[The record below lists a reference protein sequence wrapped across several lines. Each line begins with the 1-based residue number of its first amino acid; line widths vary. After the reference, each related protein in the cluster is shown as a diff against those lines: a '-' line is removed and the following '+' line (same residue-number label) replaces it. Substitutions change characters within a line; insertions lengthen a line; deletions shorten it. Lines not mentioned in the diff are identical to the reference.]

1 MDPRQQQMID
11 VMRERE
17 MMLEQSKPILCEC
30 GNNTFNN
37 VFLLRRVP
45 ASISPAGIESILPAP
60 AYECSLCG
68 KLVLETV
75 HPAILEADNNAMKE
89 EEVDNNVEEIL
100 TKEPKEGKI
109 VHI

>member
-1 MDPRQQQMID
+1 MDPRQQQMMEA
-11 VMRERE
+11 MRERE
-17 MMLEQSKPILCEC
+17 MMLEQSRSILCEC

-37 VFLLRRVP
+37 IFLLRRVP
-45 ASISPAGIESILPAP
+45 ASVSPAGMESILPAP

-75 HPAILEADNNAMKE
+75 HPAILQADNNAMKE
-89 EEVDNNVEEIL
+89 EETDIVAENDQTE
-100 TKEPKEGKI
+100 EPKMGKI